1 MLFRPKKNLK
11 VVWITLKIQGNFFKC
26 SDVKVSKDGNVE
38 LTRQWNGG
46 GERLNLPSQ
55 SRLWTGMDMAGEA
68 DTSGRYSGLAGQVS
82 CLRAPHWPRLHT
94 SSHSPVGVGGQQ
106 APCVNWPLRRRG
118 PGGHLVSP
126 IPDVHPASLH
136 RVVLPV
142 LPRPKSVTCCLVAF
156 LKSPKNNI

>member
-118 PGGHLVSP
+118 SGRSSGFTHTWCPPCIPTQGGLACAPQAQVCYLLPGGISKE
-126 IPDVHPASLH
+126 
-136 RVVLPV
+136 
-142 LPRPKSVTCCLVAF
+142 PKE
-156 LKSPKNNI
+156 